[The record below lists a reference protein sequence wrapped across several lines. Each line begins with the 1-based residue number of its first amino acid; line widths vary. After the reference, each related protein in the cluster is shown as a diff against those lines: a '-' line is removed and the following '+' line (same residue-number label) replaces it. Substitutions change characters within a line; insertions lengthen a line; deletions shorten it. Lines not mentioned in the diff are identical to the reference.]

1 MSKEIGYIKRTGR
14 DDGDNELHI
23 TSFYGGEKRGSCI
36 QLTARE
42 EKFNPMSQK
51 NQKEYQ
57 YIQICYEDY
66 ITLKKVM
73 DEYFHDHV
81 NKEQTTGSEFV
92 KSDDED

>member
-1 MSKEIGYIKRTGR
+1 MS
-14 DDGDNELHI
+14 L
-23 TSFYGGEKRGSCI
+23 
-36 QLTARE
+36 
-42 EKFNPMSQK
+42 K

-81 NKEQTTGSEFV
+81 NKEQTIGSEFV
-92 KSDDED
+92 KSNDEE